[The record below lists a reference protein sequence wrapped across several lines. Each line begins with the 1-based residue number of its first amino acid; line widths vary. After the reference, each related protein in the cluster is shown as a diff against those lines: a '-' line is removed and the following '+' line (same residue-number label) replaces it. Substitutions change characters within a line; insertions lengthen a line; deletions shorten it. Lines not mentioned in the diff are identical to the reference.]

1 MTKRYE
7 SFCQGL
13 GYHPDEVKLSLRQ
26 PGWYLVHCCWAEICF
41 GESVPYVEVLSSQ
54 LFAVFTRLSKEWCL
68 QLFRLHSLGLNLVHG
83 VTPLRN
89 VVNANIL
96 ILKPKYCDLF
106 EYLWPSACG
115 YVFTSK
121 DCCINQYKRILCDF
135 SSTRPDLQSVT
146 YLFGSNIALC
156 YPKWWMFSGVWLSQ
170 HPTMSFFLLYAL
182 F

>member
-26 PGWYLVHCCWAEICF
+26 PGRYLVHCCWAEICF

-106 EYLWPSACG
+106 EYLG
-115 YVFTSK
+115 LLLV
-121 DCCINQYKRILCDF
+121 
-135 SSTRPDLQSVT
+135 V
-146 YLFGSNIALC
+146 
-156 YPKWWMFSGVWLSQ
+156 MFSQAKTAASTNTKGFSVISAVQDQIFRVL
-170 HPTMSFFLLYAL
+170 HIYLVAI
-182 F
+182 